1 MRMAELSRESGVP
14 VATIKY
20 YLREGLLH
28 PGERTSP
35 NQARYDGTHIQR
47 LRLVR
52 ALLDIGELSVATAKD
67 VLAALDSSE
76 VSLHHVLGVTQYG
89 LPLANPEQADEE
101 ARAWAWAT
109 LEKLMDERDWECEE
123 GSPVVESL
131 IGVLATMYALGYADF
146 VSVLGRYAEAAENV
160 AEVDVRYIADLPN
173 PESIV
178 EGMVVGT
185 LFGDALLMALRRLA
199 QANVSATV
207 FDTDGKVSRRE
218 AE

>member
-1 MRMAELSRESGVP
+1 M
-14 VATIKY
+14 
-20 YLREGLLH
+20 
-28 PGERTSP
+28 
-35 NQARYDGTHIQR
+35 
-47 LRLVR
+47 
-52 ALLDIGELSVATAKD
+52 LDIGELSVATALQD

-101 ARAWAWAT
+101 ARALGVGHA
-109 LEKLMDERDWECEE
+109 EKLMDERDWECEE

-131 IGVLATMYALGYADF
+131 IGRAGDDVRPGYADF

-178 EGMVVGT
+178 EGVVVGT
-185 LFGDALLMALRRLA
+185 LFGDALLAALRRLA